1 MSSTQNIQNTEFN
14 KNVAMVYTQE
24 ANFTGYKGLDWN
36 KLDNIED
43 ILNGGINVNL
53 TGINTVTV
61 NVTGGEITV
70 SSSVDVHN
78 HPADPLY
85 IATVS
90 GVTGI
95 LVNNFPAIQNVTGNI
110 TGNVSVA
117 NFPAIQ
123 NITGNVS
130 VINALDVNV
139 TNFSSN
145 SVQIDAFGRQRISN
159 PFTLADYSHVYGEDT
174 ELLTKT
180 SGINSSVTFNINQA
194 KAILQVGTGANDF
207 TIHQSRMYHHY
218 MPGKSQLTFQSFNF
232 TGHRVGTNKRIGL
245 FDDYN
250 GIFFQQSGDGTLAFV
265 LRNNVSG
272 TVHDQIITQNNWN
285 IDKCNGSGTS
295 QFNLDITETQLF
307 TADFQ
312 WLGVGRVRA
321 GFVHDGQIVI
331 ANEFYNSNNKPTVYW
346 SNPNLPVRC
355 EIRNY
360 RTAVG
365 IDSMDQI
372 CATVMSE
379 GGYSEAGIDFSARTQ
394 AARSVTLNNQVPLV
408 AIALKTGY
416 YGKPN
421 RSVVRPNMSNIYT
434 ATDAI
439 TYELWRIPSTGQ
451 IIGGAWLSA
460 NDESVVQYNTSAT
473 RVNFTSGMLIDSAY
487 CIAGG
492 QGAGRFSSQS
502 QIQTLSS
509 AKRGY
514 ISQNI
519 DSTDSNVFIMVGS
532 GIGGGSSN
540 TFASLQWRETR

>member
-1 MSSTQNIQNTEFN
+1 MAPLIQLDDQTE
-14 KNVAMVYTQE
+14 KRIGLVYNSE
-24 ANFTGYKGLDWN
+24 SGLYKALDFS
-36 KLDNIED
+36 KIDDIE
-43 ILNGGINVNL
+43 NL
-53 TGINTVTV
+53 LRN
-61 NVTGGEITV
+61 
-70 SSSVDVHN
+70 SSS
-78 HPADPLY
+78 
-85 IATVS
+85 AT
-90 GVTGI
+90 
-95 LVNNFPAIQNVTGNI
+95 N
-110 TGNVSVA
+110 
-117 NFPAIQ
+117 
-123 NITGNVS
+123 
-130 VINALDVNV
+130 
-139 TNFSSN
+139 
-145 SVQIDAFGRQRISN
+145 IDAFGRLRISN
-159 PFTLADYSHVYGEDT
+159 PFTLADYSHVYGEET

-180 SGINSSVTFNINQA
+180 SGTNSSITLDVNQA
-194 KAILQVGTGANDF
+194 KAVLQVGTGANDF

-218 MPGKSQLTFQSFNF
+218 MPGKSQLTLQSFNF
-232 TGHRVGTNKRIGL
+232 TGYRAGTNKRIGL

-250 GIFFQQSGDGTLAFV
+250 GIFFQQSGDGTLALV

-285 IDKCNGSGTS
+285 IDKCNGSGFS
-295 QFNLDITETQLF
+295 QFNLDITKTQLF

-321 GFVHDGQIVI
+321 GFVHDGQTVI
-331 ANEFYNSNNKPTVYW
+331 AHEFYNSNNKPTVYW

-360 RTAVG
+360 STAVG
-365 IDSMDQI
+365 TDSMDKI

-379 GGYSEAGIDFSARTQ
+379 GGYNEAGVDFSTRNTTK
-394 AARSVTLNNQVPLV
+394 RSVSTTSQLPLL

-421 RSVVRPNMSNIYT
+421 RSVVRPNMANIFT
-434 ATDAI
+434 EDNSI

-451 IIGGAWLSA
+451 IIGGTWLSA
-460 NDESVVQYNTSAT
+460 NDESVVQYNITPTS
-473 RVNFTSGMLIDSAY
+473 VNFTSGMLIDSAY

-492 QGAGRFSSQS
+492 QGAGQFSSQS

-519 DSTDSNVFIMVGS
+519 DSTDSNVFVIVGS
-532 GIGGGSSN
+532 GIGANASD